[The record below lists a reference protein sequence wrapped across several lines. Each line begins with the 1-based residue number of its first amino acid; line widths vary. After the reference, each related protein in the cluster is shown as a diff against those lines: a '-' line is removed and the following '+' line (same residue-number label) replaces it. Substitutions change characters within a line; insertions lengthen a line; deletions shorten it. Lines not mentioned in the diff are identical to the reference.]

1 MSTSLL
7 PAPAGWLDRPL
18 ADVLA
23 PFGGDSGIATE
34 GDALVQVLA
43 DGTDLNAMWAEL
55 RQVLSTWN
63 QERSAIAQLF
73 AHGTTNTAD
82 AVPQSILDESFEPAS
97 EFGEPTSLRV
107 PSEYLLLGYTLDD
120 FDRATRFT
128 WKALRAMTA
137 EQVRSAV
144 DGVLAA
150 DNKLVNG
157 LIMRRLFDNT
167 HHTNEWGH
175 TCYPLWSGDG
185 VVPPTWAG
193 KTFAG
198 DHTHYLAS
206 GHTDLDSG
214 DLEAAFAHII
224 EHGYAQDLPSQLLV
238 LVHPDEAKVVSKFKA
253 GVENNNSA
261 VASFDYI
268 PSSGSAPYL
277 LPVGQTIQGTPAPG
291 TYNGLKV
298 NGSYGPGLVIQSYYI
313 PAKYVLV
320 VAAAGPNSPLNPIG
334 LRQHANAAYQGLRQ
348 IPGNVPAYPLQD
360 SFFARAIGT
369 GVRHRGAAVV
379 TQLTAGAYTVPT
391 IPV

>member
-1 MSTSLL
+1 MNALL
-7 PAPAGWLDRPL
+7 EKEVLR
-18 ADVLA
+18 LA
-23 PFGGDSGIATE
+23 PFGADGGIATE

-43 DGTDLNAMWAEL
+43 DGTDLNAMWQEL
-55 RQVLSTWN
+55 RTVLSAWN
-63 QERSAIAQLF
+63 AERSAIAQLLSY
-73 AHGTTNTAD
+73 GTTNTAD
-82 AVPQSILDESFEPAS
+82 AVPQSIVDESFELAS

-120 FDRATRFT
+120 YDRATRFT

-167 HHTNEWGH
+167 HGVNEWGH
-175 TCYPLWSGDG
+175 TTYGLWSGDS
-185 VVPPTWAG
+185 VVPPPWAG
-193 KTFAG
+193 KTFDG
-198 DHTHYLAS
+198 NHTHYLAS

-214 DLEAAFAHII
+214 DLEVAYEHII
-224 EHGYAQDLPSQLLV
+224 HHGYASDLPSQLLV
-238 LVHPDEAKVVSKFKA
+238 FLHPDDAKVASKFKA
-253 GVENNNSA
+253 GVENNNDA
-261 VASFDYI
+261 VASYDYI
-268 PSSGSAPYL
+268 PSAGSAPYL
-277 LPVGQTIQGTPAPG
+277 LPVGQQIQGNPAPSS
-291 TYNGLKV
+291 YNGLKV
-298 NGSYGPGLVIQSYYI
+298 HGSYGPGLIVSSYYI

-320 VAAAGPNSPLNPIG
+320 TAAAGPNSPLNPVG
-334 LRQHANAAYQGLRQ
+334 VRQHSNAAYQGLRQ
-348 IPGNVPAYPLQD
+348 IPGHVPAYPLQD

-379 TQLTAGAYTVPT
+379 TQLTIGSYTVPT